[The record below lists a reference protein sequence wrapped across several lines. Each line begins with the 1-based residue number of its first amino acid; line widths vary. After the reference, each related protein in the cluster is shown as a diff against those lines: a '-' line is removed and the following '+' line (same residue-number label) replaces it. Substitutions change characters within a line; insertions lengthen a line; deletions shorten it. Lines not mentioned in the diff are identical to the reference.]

1 MPGDRQLHFLLASNN
16 SGIEKINMA
25 ETHRSKRSE
34 TNHDERGGLG
44 TPAGRGGGDVV
55 GKSRLRIVSMNV
67 AISEPSRDAP
77 PSWNQNSQQT
87 ALRDEILKTGPDIVM
102 LQECP
107 GPKWAEDEMLRGR
120 GFVSVGSPKA
130 SHAGYVVL
138 LLKREFFNGERVYPP
153 RQLTSLPRGLPVV
166 AAEVTMPLLRG
177 NGSSASAPSS
187 AR

>member
-1 MPGDRQLHFLLASNN
+1 MEPRLPANWPARRD
-16 SGIEKINMA
+16 
-25 ETHRSKRSE
+25 SKK
-34 TNHDERGGLG
+34 DL
-44 TPAGRGGGDVV
+44 
-55 GKSRLRIVSMNV
+55 
-67 AISEPSRDAP
+67 
-77 PSWNQNSQQT
+77 
-87 ALRDEILKTGPDIVM
+87 DIVM

-153 RQLTSLPRGLPVV
+153 RQRTSLPRGLPVV

-187 AR
+187 ARCSLVLASCHLEPFEQGSLRRQQQVDGLLGAVANDFRGVPMNVAGDTNMRHTNIGT